1 MKSENVILISI
12 RLQILLRH
20 SAGNSVK
27 IKSVNGSPEP
37 KVKLTSKIGKCD
49 LDRDRLVLTNLQ
61 ILLRHSVGNSVNG
74 RRLNLFLASEHID
87 K

>member
-1 MKSENVILISI
+1 M
-12 RLQILLRH
+12 LRH

-27 IKSVNGSPEP
+27 IKSVYGSPEP
-37 KVKLTSKIGKCD
+37 NVKLTSKIGKCD

-74 RRLNLFLASEHID
+74 RRLNLYLASEQID
-87 K
+87 MQLSRSGSLGAE

>member
-1 MKSENVILISI
+1 MVQFTSEI
-12 RLQILLRH
+12 H

-49 LDRDRLVLTNLQ
+49 LDCLILTNLQ

-74 RRLNLFLASEHID
+74 RRLNLYLASEQID
-87 K
+87 MQLSRSGSLGAE